1 MRNKFPNAT
10 HDIPLSLS
18 PKDDQIK
25 AKQIFYAPL
34 ALKIALAF
42 ILVPGTA

>member
-1 MRNKFPNAT
+1 MRLYAT
-10 HDIPLSLS
+10 HDIPRSLS

-25 AKQIFYAPL
+25 AKQVFYAQLL
-34 ALKIALAF
+34 ALKIALTF

>member
-10 HDIPLSLS
+10 HDIPRLVS
-18 PKDDQIK
+18 PTDDQIK
-25 AKQIFYAPL
+25 AKQMFYAQL
-34 ALKIALAF
+34 VLKIALTF